1 MFRTLDEFL
10 TRALDWVSNI
20 FGKRRRGIC
29 LSLAFVHLC
38 ENTRTVQRNHIVR
51 LNSRNHIHIC
61 YCFQISCIHTLN
73 IGSRRD
79 LSFLIG
85 RNFHDVIIRSIHSE
99 RRWAALHPVSTPWLV
114 NTLSLSLS
122 AFVMHNT
129 RKPSTNTHAYIYI
142 KNNNYK
148 AHTLWHTQIIY
159 IYTHTFSDNTGMY
172 VQLVFCNRRFLSCVE
187 VNSCDAEGWESARK
201 GEEGRVSRFAQI
213 GFWLVIQFSFSFF
226 FYLCVIFVTL
236 K

>member
-1 MFRTLDEFL
+1 MFHHNLSLNQYSFRSFFKVFCLGRTAPYWPCVRQMFRTLDEFL
-10 TRALDWVSNI
+10 TRALDSVSNI

-51 LNSRNHIHIC
+51 LNSRKHIHIC

-99 RRWAALHPVSTPWLV
+99 RRWAALHPVSTP
-114 NTLSLSLS
+114 
-122 AFVMHNT
+122 
-129 RKPSTNTHAYIYI
+129 
-142 KNNNYK
+142 
-148 AHTLWHTQIIY
+148 
-159 IYTHTFSDNTGMY
+159 
-172 VQLVFCNRRFLSCVE
+172 
-187 VNSCDAEGWESARK
+187 
-201 GEEGRVSRFAQI
+201 
-213 GFWLVIQFSFSFF
+213 
-226 FYLCVIFVTL
+226 
-236 K
+236 

>member
-1 MFRTLDEFL
+1 MFHHNLSLNQYSFRSFFKVFCLGRTAPYWPCVRQMFRTLDEFL

-114 NTLSLSLS
+114 NTLSLSLC
-122 AFVMHNT
+122 F
-129 RKPSTNTHAYIYI
+129 RHAQYEKAKHKHARLYIY
-142 KNNNYK
+142 KK
-148 AHTLWHTQIIY
+148 Q
-159 IYTHTFSDNTGMY
+159 
-172 VQLVFCNRRFLSCVE
+172 
-187 VNSCDAEGWESARK
+187 
-201 GEEGRVSRFAQI
+201 
-213 GFWLVIQFSFSFF
+213 
-226 FYLCVIFVTL
+226 
-236 K
+236 